1 MQKRCF
7 IWMLALAVLAGCAGP
22 RGDEQE
28 AARQMLSARDLE
40 EELDALPQAIAR
52 YAEIAE
58 KFSGNPSAKKAE
70 VRKRMLERAQV
81 VLNRRLEVSEDSL
94 MALYESAIAMA
105 PDYLAVLKRLG
116 AIYINQTHLAARA
129 AAQTGIIEMK
139 DQVLVT
145 WEKQVQMWSQYA
157 FRPIPADRVWQDH
170 LGTHAMDVAQML
182 LGRFQEYERALAV
195 LNRGMAF
202 AAGEDV
208 RARAKVYMAYCTFR
222 QGKAE
227 DFERGIALAEE
238 ALTYKFLP
246 DEDRARAYHAI
257 GLCYTYIYQD
267 SRELADL
274 DAAIKALNEC
284 VNIDSGMGEAR
295 ELLKGLRQQRDRVAN
310 AS

>member
-1 MQKRCF
+1 MNKRF
-7 IWMLALAVLAGCAGP
+7 FPWILALAVLAGCAGP
-22 RGDEQE
+22 RGDEQD
-28 AARQMLSARDLE
+28 AARQVLSARDLE

-70 VRKRMLERAQV
+70 MRKRMLERAQV
-81 VLNRRLEVSEDSL
+81 VLNRRSEVSEDSL
-94 MALYESAIAMA
+94 QALYESAIAIA

-116 AIYINQTHLAARA
+116 TIYINQTHLSARA

-145 WEKQVQMWSQYA
+145 WEKQVQMWSQYE
-157 FRPIPADRVWQDH
+157 FRPIPSDRVWQDH
-170 LGTHAMDVAQML
+170 LCTHAMDVARML
-182 LGRFQEYERALAV
+182 LGRFQEYERALTV

-202 AAGEDV
+202 ASGEDV
-208 RARAKVYMAYCTFR
+208 KARAKVYMAYSTFR
-222 QGKAE
+222 HGKME

-238 ALTYKFLP
+238 ALAYKFLP
-246 DEDRARAYHAI
+246 DEDRARAYHVI

-267 SRELADL
+267 SRELPDL

-284 VNIDSGMGEAR
+284 VNIDSDMHEAK
-295 ELLKGLRQQRDRVAN
+295 ELLKSLRQQRDRAGN